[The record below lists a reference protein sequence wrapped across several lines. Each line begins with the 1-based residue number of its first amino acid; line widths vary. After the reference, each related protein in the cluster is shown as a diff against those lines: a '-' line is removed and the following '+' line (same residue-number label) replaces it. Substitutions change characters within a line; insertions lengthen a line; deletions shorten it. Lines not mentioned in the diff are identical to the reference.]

1 MCGRMDPVCLARLGL
16 LGNPLR
22 VSVLRLLV
30 RYLPHPLAAG
40 DLARAL
46 MVPPSTLSAH
56 LAALCEAGLLVQR
69 VRGSLRLYHAVPSA
83 LAQVIDWLGA
93 DVALGRAGADWQP
106 AGRLRLLFLCADGAR
121 LSPLATAL
129 ARRRLWGRARVR
141 AAGVAPVAAL
151 DPVLVEVLAAHRLP
165 ACLPVALG
173 VPFEVGAGKLDVV
186 IALDE
191 RALAALPIAAQLPPP
206 INAYWPLPEVR
217 DGPVIPRAVALHA
230 AMRAL
235 EPRLAALARLPLAA
249 APREAVQAALD
260 SLSSGLP
267 EVARAAGS
275 APEPRRRS
283 TSPVLRASAAS

>member
-1 MCGRMDPVCLARLGL
+1 MDPVCLARLGL

-30 RYLPHPLAAG
+30 RHLPHPLAAG
-40 DLARAL
+40 ELARAL
-46 MVPPSTLSAH
+46 AVPPSTLSAH

-69 VRGSLRLYHAVPSA
+69 VRGSQRLYHAVPGA

-93 DVALGRAGADWQP
+93 DVALGRAGTDWQP

-121 LSPLATAL
+121 LSPLAAAL
-129 ARRRLWGRARVR
+129 ARRRLRGQARMR
-141 AAGVAPVAAL
+141 AAGVAPAEVL
-151 DPVLVEVLAAHRLP
+151 DPVLVEVLAAHGLP
-165 ACLPVALG
+165 IPLPLPLG
-173 VPFEVGAGKLDVV
+173 VPQGSGPGPFDVV
-186 IALDE
+186 VALDE
-191 RALAALPIAAQLPPP
+191 GALAALPVAAQLPPP
-206 INAYWPLPEVR
+206 ITAYWPLPEVR
-217 DGPVIPRAVALHA
+217 DGPVIPRAVAIHA